1 MIYFVIDM
9 HHSHDDKPEMKI
21 VSTQMLSCGKEEA
34 FHDCGIRKR
43 RQLISFVAVLLIM
56 HGEGK

>member
-1 MIYFVIDM
+1 M
-9 HHSHDDKPEMKI
+9 HHSHDDKLEMKI